1 MYCLGMNSEGLHDSE
16 ESKGKQN
23 DCDGVRVELK
33 VRSRKMFT
41 NVFHSVE

>member
-23 DCDGVRVELK
+23 DRDGVRVELK
-33 VRSRKMFT
+33 SDHARCSQI
-41 NVFHSVE
+41 FHSVE